1 MSGDSS
7 CQMLPVALAAT
18 EMRPAVA
25 ELGVVESR
33 LGGAVVMGENAGG
46 AGTASEGARAAVGDR
61 AVAAAPLRADARRN
75 RARIL
80 DAAEHVFAERGP
92 SGSTEEV
99 AARAGV
105 AIGTVFRHFPTK
117 QALLQAIMK
126 ELLERLAGRAAD
138 LAANGDPG
146 TALFAFFADLV
157 GEAAEKKTVVELLGD
172 AGIEVSVAGSVQALR
187 EGVGQLLAQ
196 AQEVGAVREDVRLD
210 SVVALLTGACQGAL
224 QAGWDQD
231 LQQRTLAVIFDGL
244 GRGRGRG

>member
-1 MSGDSS
+1 M
-7 CQMLPVALAAT
+7 
-18 EMRPAVA
+18 
-25 ELGVVESR
+25 
-33 LGGAVVMGENAGG
+33 
-46 AGTASEGARAAVGDR
+46 
-61 AVAAAPLRADARRN
+61 RADARRN

-126 ELLERLAGRAAD
+126 ELLGRLAAQAAE
-138 LAANGDPG
+138 LAAKGDPATG
-146 TALFAFFADLV
+146 LFAFFTDLV
-157 GEAAEKKTVVELLGD
+157 GQAAEKRTVVELLAEG
-172 AGIEVSVAGSVQALR
+172 GIDVSIAGSVQALR
-187 EGVGQLLAQ
+187 DGVGQLLNR

-210 SVVALLTGACQGAL
+210 TVVALLTGACQGAV

-231 LQQRTLAVIFDGL
+231 LQQRTLGVIFDGL
-244 GRGRGRG
+244 RTELRRE